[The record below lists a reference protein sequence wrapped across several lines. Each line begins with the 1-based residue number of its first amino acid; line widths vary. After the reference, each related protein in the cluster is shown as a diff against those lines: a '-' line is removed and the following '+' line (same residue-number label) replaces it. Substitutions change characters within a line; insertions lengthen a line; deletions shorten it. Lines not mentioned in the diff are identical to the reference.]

1 MERLMNLF
9 KPFLAAVLA
18 LGVSFLFGCEKE
30 LKEHPLPESVK
41 RRLEMANDPEVQKK
55 KVTGTIQLP
64 ADVSGKVPSNASL
77 FIFARPVGVQGGPP
91 LAVKRLG
98 AVNFPFEFN
107 IGQMDTMLQ
116 GADFSGKVTISARL
130 DGDGVAGAGPGDVEG
145 KVDATVGDTG
155 VEIVL
160 NQVVGDGKK
169 SSQAQTTSKGDQAIS
184 GTIKLG
190 SNVKDP
196 IPEDGAL
203 FVFVRPE
210 GVVGGPPLA
219 VKRMAFSGF
228 PQSFSISEKDA
239 MRSTARF
246 EGNLTLAARLD
257 QDGDARSAPGDIE
270 GSLIVQGGNAGIE
283 LVLDKVVGAPV
294 EDKGGSLEP
303 VEPKSITGTINLDPK
318 IAEEIPVKDLRL
330 FIILRP
336 KGQTSGPPMAV
347 QLFGSVEFPLP
358 FEIGQKDAMMPGTT
372 VEGPVEVI
380 VRIDRDGNAKS
391 SPGDLEGQT
400 QAVVGDKDIKI
411 VLNKKV

>member
-1 MERLMNLF
+1 MSVF
-9 KPFLAAVLA
+9 K
-18 LGVSFLFGCEKE
+18 SFLIVILVLGFSFLIGCEKE

-64 ADVSGKVPSNASL
+64 ADISQKISRTASL
-77 FIFARPVGVQGGPP
+77 FIFARPVGVESGPP

-98 AVNFPFEFN
+98 VVNFPFEFN

-130 DGDGVAGAGPGDVEG
+130 DSDGVAGGGPGDVEG

-155 VEIVL
+155 VEIIL
-160 NQVVGDGKK
+160 NQMFGGEEK
-169 SSQAQTTSKGDQAIS
+169 SAQASSSGDQTIS
-184 GTIKLG
+184 GKIVIDPKIKD
-190 SNVKDP
+190 SV
-196 IPEDGAL
+196 PEEGAL

-210 GVVGGPPLA
+210 GVVSGPPLA
-219 VKRMAFSGF
+219 VKRMAFTGF

-239 MRSTARF
+239 MRSTVRF
-246 EGNLTLAARLD
+246 EGNLTLSARLD

-270 GSLIVQGGNAGIE
+270 GSLVTKGGTNRIE
-283 LVLDKVVGAPV
+283 LILDKVIGAPV
-294 EDKGGSLEP
+294 EDKGGSMEP
-303 VEPKSITGTINLDPK
+303 VEPKSITGTVELDQK
-318 IAEEIPVKDLRL
+318 IAKEIPSENLRL
-330 FIILRP
+330 FILLRP

-347 QLFGSVEFPLP
+347 QLFGEVEFPLS

-380 VRIDRDGNAKS
+380 VRVDRDGNAKS

-400 QAVVGDKDIKI
+400 NAVVGDKDIKI
-411 VLNKKV
+411 MLDKKV

>member
-1 MERLMNLF
+1 MNLF
-9 KPFLAAVLA
+9 KSFLAIVLA

-64 ADVSGKVPSNASL
+64 ADISGKVPPNAPL

-98 AVNFPFEFN
+98 VVNFPFEFN

-116 GADFSGKVTISARL
+116 GADFSGNVTISARL

-155 VEIVL
+155 VEIIL
-160 NQVVGDGKK
+160 NQLVSGEEKPAQMT
-169 SSQAQTTSKGDQAIS
+169 QAASGGNKAIS
-184 GTIKLG
+184 GQIILSSK
-190 SNVKDP
+190 VKDP

-270 GSLIVQGGNAGIE
+270 GSLVVQGGSSGIE
-283 LVLDKVVGAPV
+283 LVLDKVIGAPV
-294 EDKGGSLEP
+294 QDKGGSMEP
-303 VEPKSITGTINLDPK
+303 VEPKSITGMIELDSK
-318 IAEEIPVKDLRL
+318 IAKEIPVKDLRL

-347 QLFGSVEFPLP
+347 QLFGEVKFPLS

-380 VRIDRDGNAKS
+380 VRVDRDGNAKS
-391 SPGDLEGQT
+391 SPGDLEGQA